1 MNISNKIINFNLMT
15 LHPFCLTKLIKLI
28 KLNIYWYFMPFIASK
43 LTTNDQKTSKK
54 SKTSNEILANKMYQS
69 RLSP

>member
-1 MNISNKIINFNLMT
+1 
-15 LHPFCLTKLIKLI
+15 
-28 KLNIYWYFMPFIASK
+28 MPFIASK